1 MALSV
6 VCVNR
11 VAKYFPTKLPPFYLY
26 SWTTNEEWISLP
38 VVRPFLPAFSI
49 HFMLLPPPPAVA
61 TCLPNLSLVL
71 MILVLFPPAFFS
83 LIHWCKCMDMYTW
96 FYSSLLILSHLYSHS
111 FILLLFISQNLLQ
124 LFPNFFQVT
133 FKYSL
138 KIKTWHISL
147 KGLSNLPLLS
157 ENLPLP
163 AN

>member
-1 MALSV
+1 MLST
-6 VCVNR
+6 
-11 VAKYFPTKLPPFYLY
+11 FPLSCHPFIYTVEPPMRNGSVYQLLGLF
-26 SWTTNEEWISLP
+26 
-38 VVRPFLPAFSI
+38 FLPFQSTSCFS
-49 HFMLLPPPPAVA
+49 PPPPAVA